1 MSARTP
7 GNPVPTDGNGKTAQG
22 YIAGIGASGALL
34 AGAVVT
40 FVFLVGAVS
49 FEVWPTAA
57 HENSDDSL
65 GIAELS
71 GPGGAESSTST
82 SSLGEAV
89 GLLAAAVP
97 SEVTAPA
104 APDGAGGLKGGG
116 LKGGGGGSDPGSDT
130 GTDEVPGGGATGD
143 DGSGIAGEIPDD
155 PTTDPDQGSGGGSG
169 GSNRPDR
176 EDNGS
181 GGGTNGG
188 GSGSTN
194 SGSAGTVNGTT
205 GTGTGSGSSNSSS
218 GSNHS
223 SR

>member
-65 GIAELS
+65 GIVELS

-97 SEVTAPA
+97 NKVTAPA
-104 APDGAGGLKGGG
+104 APDGTGGLKGS
-116 LKGGGGGSDPGSDT
+116 GGGSDPGSDT
-130 GTDEVPGGGATGD
+130 GTDVVPGGGATGD

-155 PTTDPDQGSGGGSG
+155 PTTAPDQGSGGGSG

-176 EDNGS
+176 EDNGSGGGGS

-205 GTGTGSGSSNSSS
+205 GSGSSNSSS

-223 SR
+223 NR

>member
-1 MSARTP
+1 MRARTP
-7 GNPVPTDGNGKTAQG
+7 ANPAPTNGNGKTAQG

-71 GPGGAESSTST
+71 GPGGAASSSSSST

-97 SEVTAPA
+97 SEVAATP
-104 APDGAGGLKGGG
+104 APDGAGGLKGT
-116 LKGGGGGSDPGSDT
+116 GGGSDPGSDT

-143 DGSGIAGEIPDD
+143 DGSVIAGEIPDE

-169 GSNRPDR
+169 GSNHPDR
-176 EDNGS
+176 EDDGS
-181 GGGTNGG
+181 GGGNNGG
-188 GSGSTN
+188 GSGWTN
-194 SGSAGTVNGTT
+194 SGSAGTTDGGTT
-205 GTGTGSGSSNSSS
+205 GPGSSGSHS

-223 SR
+223 DR

>member
-1 MSARTP
+1 MRARTP
-7 GNPVPTDGNGKTAQG
+7 GNPVPTHGDGKTAQG

-57 HENSDDSL
+57 HESSDDSL

-104 APDGAGGLKGGG
+104 TPDGAGGLKGT
-116 LKGGGGGSDPGSDT
+116 GGGSDPGSDT

-155 PTTDPDQGSGGGSG
+155 PTTAPDQGSGGGSG

-194 SGSAGTVNGTT
+194 SGSAGSTGGGTT
-205 GTGTGSGSSNSSS
+205 GPGWSGSNS

-223 SR
+223 DR